1 MNKMRTEEEF
11 KDDYGDGVPQ
21 YRSRR
26 DFIPLDSVDALV
38 LERDPTFE
46 KYLFFHNLL
55 DKFCWCAKLHYSD
68 RETVK
73 KKRYRLDVL
82 FQDILTNE
90 AISLEK
96 AGRCIDSNTTEEQ
109 LEYHITKGWLNE
121 LVRSHPL
128 HPDYLAIGTNLG
140 QWSTPG
146 SGGFASWNIIQSY
159 YAFYEYLATICVAV
173 DSTAKA
179 DGHKVVAKSF
189 NNHVIGKA
197 LGRLVFY
204 PFNLTSS
211 TSSFPSHPKH
221 CEFHYAT
228 YPREVGRN
236 INELEHELVQAYKL
250 LSAENRGTR
259 TSVFDLFYELRLWS
273 NYTGVQSIITL
284 SDGGYQK
291 FLSRNLSTLA
301 FLAGGMAEIAY
312 IARFG
317 SNKYLG
323 MLKRFSVS
331 YIDKHESF
339 ARNKFLIP
347 PYIRLRILKHLSL
360 FESRIDF
367 IIPQPVDPV
376 VLIGNRSEA

>member
-1 MNKMRTEEEF
+1 MISRHGDEE
-11 KDDYGDGVPQ
+11 PQ
-21 YRSRR
+21 YKSRR
-26 DFIPLDSVDALV
+26 DFIPFDSVDSFV

-82 FQDILTNE
+82 FQNILTNE
-90 AISLEK
+90 AVSLEK
-96 AGRCIDSNTTEEQ
+96 ARRCIDSNATEQQ

-159 YAFYEYLATICVAV
+159 YAFYEYLAAICVAV
-173 DSTAKA
+173 DPATKA

-197 LGRLVFY
+197 SGRIIFY
-204 PFNLTSS
+204 PLNLTSF
-211 TSSFPSHPKH
+211 TSNFPNHPKH

-236 INELEHELVQAYKL
+236 INELEHELVEAYKL
-250 LSAENRGTR
+250 LSAESRGTR

-317 SNKYLG
+317 SGNYLD
-323 MLKRFSVS
+323 MLKRFSIS

-347 PYIRLRILKHLSL
+347 PYIRLRVLKHLGL
-360 FESRIDF
+360 FKSRIDF
-367 IIPQPVDPV
+367 IIPQPIDPV